1 MVWGGGGKR
10 VCVHACIPIDPNV
23 CAYFI
28 MLVSIRLWFSVY
40 PISANS
46 MIRFDIFIYF
56 FK

>member
-46 MIRFDIFIYF
+46 MNKFDIFIYF